1 MLDQVLTDLKSRF
14 SQHQRQSFMLM
25 KLLPKNVVGSSWDV
39 VKPVVVKY
47 AGLLLRSEVVLKN
60 EFLLWQQRCM
70 SKRASVHQPANA
82 LEALSQ
88 CLSLTFPNIHKL
100 LKVLATLPV
109 STATP
114 ERVFSK
120 VERTLTAIR
129 STMSEER
136 LQDLI
141 LLQAKYFA

>member
-1 MLDQVLTDLKSRF
+1 
-14 SQHQRQSFMLM
+14 
-25 KLLPKNVVGSSWDV
+25 
-39 VKPVVVKY
+39 
-47 AGLLLRSEVVLKN
+47 
-60 EFLLWQQRCM
+60 
-70 SKRASVHQPANA
+70 
-82 LEALSQ
+82 
-88 CLSLTFPNIHKL
+88 LTFPNIHKL

-120 VERTLTAIR
+120 LERTLTALR

-141 LLQAKYFA
+141 LLQAHRERVTAMSVDDIIYNFAINGSRKLDFVFPL

>member
-1 MLDQVLTDLKSRF
+1 M
-14 SQHQRQSFMLM
+14 
-25 KLLPKNVVGSSWDV
+25 VGSSWDV

-47 AGLLLRSEVVLKN
+47 EDLLLRSEVMLKN

-70 SKRASVHQPANA
+70 STRASVHQPTRPNA
-82 LEALSQ
+82 LQALSQ
-88 CLSLTFPNIHKL
+88 CPSLTFLNIHKL

-109 STATP
+109 STAIP

-136 LQDLI
+136 LQI
-141 LLQAKYFA
+141 YI